1 MNRGQTLIIWI
12 VAALMVYNIFINNKI
27 KTDIRGY
34 KDKINNIQNKIDSV
48 SILNK
53 QLDFKIGELHTQLD
67 VIDVDILSVESN
79 LAKIQREARKKDKIV
94 STFTANELQKF
105 FIERYRDKVT
115 KEELEKQININENIT
130 YKVEYGNTL
139 YSIAKKNNTSIAQ
152 IKKLNNIKG
161 NVIFKGQVL
170 TLSTKK

>member
-1 MNRGQTLIIWI
+1 MNRGNTFIIWI

-34 KDKINNIQNKIDSV
+34 KDKITNIQDKIDSV
-48 SILNK
+48 NILNK

-67 VIDVDILSVESN
+67 IIDIDILSVESN
-79 LAKIQREARKKDKIV
+79 LAKIQREARKKDKEA
-94 STFTANELQKF
+94 SSFTANELQKF
-105 FIERYRDKVT
+105 FIERYRNKIS
-115 KEELEKQININENIT
+115 KEELEKQISINKNIT

-161 NVIFKGQVL
+161 NTIFKGQVL
-170 TLSTKK
+170 TLTTK